1 MQRVRLGDLLLEM
14 GMISQEQLL
23 DVLEAQKSS
32 KEKFGELLI
41 RKKILTEEQ
50 LIEVLEFQLGIPHIN
65 LFRFPLDSSIV
76 RLIPEGLARRYLA
89 LAVKKDKNHL
99 TVAMADPMDFYAIED
114 LRMSSG
120 FIIDPVIASRA
131 DILTFIDRVYTIQ
144 ETVEELRSLVP
155 KEDELEQ
162 EVTNEES
169 PVVRLVNQ
177 IIDQAVQQRVSDIHI
192 DPDDNEVL
200 VRYRIDGLLQTQQ
213 SLPKYMQGMITARIK
228 IMSNLNIAERRLPQD
243 GRIQFDLGLQTI
255 DIRVS
260 TLPTVNGEKCVLRLL
275 DARNAVMDV
284 NRLGLSSANMTHFQS
299 MISAS
304 HGVVLITGPTGSGK
318 TSTLYAA
325 LRSVATPQ
333 KNVITVEDP
342 VEYRLTGVSQ
352 VQVSQSIGM
361 TFARGLRSILRQDPD
376 IIMVGEIRD
385 TETAEVAVRAALTGH
400 LVFSTLHTNDA
411 VSTIT
416 RLIDMG
422 IESYLVA
429 SSLVGIVAQR
439 LVRRVCADC
448 AERYTP
454 TPSEVVLLSQH
465 GFSVEHLMHGRGC
478 GYCAKTGYRGRIA
491 IHEIVKT
498 DEVLR
503 SLIVNRRPEQELRDY
518 VLLQHFQS
526 MQEDGLQ
533 KAASGITTVEE
544 VMRVT
549 MRE

>member
-65 LFRFPLDSSIV
+65 LFRFPLDPSIV

-89 LAVKKDKNHL
+89 LAVKKEKNHL

-114 LRMSSG
+114 LRMSTG
-120 FIIDPVIASRA
+120 FVIDPAIASRA
-131 DILTFIDRVYTIQ
+131 DILTFIERVYTIS

-192 DPDDNEVL
+192 DPDDQEVL

-228 IMSNLNIAERRLPQD
+228 IMSDLNIAERRLPQD
-243 GRIQFDLGLQTI
+243 GRIQFDLGLHMI

-284 NRLGLSSANMTHFQS
+284 NRLGLSAENTTHFQS

-342 VEYRLTGVSQ
+342 VEYRLTGLSQ
-352 VQVSQSIGM
+352 VQVNQSVGM

-416 RLIDMG
+416 RLMDMG
-422 IESYLVA
+422 IESFLVA
-429 SSLVGIVAQR
+429 SSLVGVVAQR
-439 LVRRVCADC
+439 LVRRVCSEC
-448 AERYTP
+448 AVHYTP
-454 TPSEVVLLSQH
+454 TPAEMAWLSQY
-465 GFSVEHLMHGRGC
+465 GFSGEHLMRGRGC
-478 GYCAKTGYRGRIA
+478 GYCTKTGYRGRIA

-498 DEVLR
+498 DENLR
-503 SLIVNRRPEQELRDY
+503 SLIVNRRSEKELRDY
-518 VLLQHFQS
+518 VLSQQFRS

-533 KAASGITTVEE
+533 KAALGITTVEE

>member
-65 LFRFPLDSSIV
+65 LYRFPLDPSIV

-99 TVAMADPMDFYAIED
+99 MVAMSDPMDFYAIED
-114 LRMSSG
+114 LRMSTG
-120 FIIDPVIASRA
+120 FVIDPVIASRA
-131 DILTFIDRVYTIQ
+131 DILTFIERVYTIQ

-155 KEDELEQ
+155 NEAELEQ
-162 EVTNEES
+162 EMTNEDS

-192 DPDDNEVL
+192 DPEDNEVL
-200 VRYRIDGLLQTQQ
+200 VRYRIDGMLQTQQ
-213 SLPKYMQGMITARIK
+213 SLPKYMQGMIIARIK
-228 IMSNLNIAERRLPQD
+228 IMSDLNIAERRLSQD

-260 TLPTVNGEKCVLRLL
+260 TLPTVNGEKCVMRLL
-275 DARNAVMDV
+275 DARNAVIEV
-284 NRLGLSSANMTHFQS
+284 NRLGLSSENVSHFQS
-299 MISAS
+299 MISVS
-304 HGVVLITGPTGSGK
+304 HGIVLITGPTGSGK

-325 LRSVATPQ
+325 LRSVATPE

-352 VQVSQSIGM
+352 VQVNQGIGM

-385 TETAEVAVRAALTGH
+385 GETAEVAVRAALTGH

-411 VSTIT
+411 ISTIT
-416 RLIDMG
+416 RLMDMG

-429 SSLVGIVAQR
+429 SSIVGVVAQR
-439 LVRRVCADC
+439 LVRRVCTEC

-454 TPSEVVLLSQH
+454 TASDVAWLSQY
-465 GFSVEHLMHGRGC
+465 GFNVEHLMYGRGC

-491 IHEIVKT
+491 IHEIVRM
-498 DEVLR
+498 DEFLR

-518 VLLQHFQS
+518 VSQLQFRS

-544 VMRVT
+544 VVRVT

>member
-65 LFRFPLDSSIV
+65 LFRFPLDPSIV

-89 LAVKKDKNHL
+89 LAVKKEKNHL

-114 LRMSSG
+114 LRMSTG
-120 FIIDPVIASRA
+120 FVIDPAIASRA
-131 DILTFIDRVYTIQ
+131 DILTFIERVYTIS

-192 DPDDNEVL
+192 DPDDQEVL

-228 IMSNLNIAERRLPQD
+228 IMSDLNIAERRLPQD
-243 GRIQFDLGLQTI
+243 GRIQFDLGLHMI

-284 NRLGLSSANMTHFQS
+284 NRLGLSAENTTHFQS

-342 VEYRLTGVSQ
+342 VEYRLTGLSQ
-352 VQVSQSIGM
+352 VQVNQSVGM

-416 RLIDMG
+416 RLMDMG
-422 IESYLVA
+422 IESFLVA
-429 SSLVGIVAQR
+429 SSLVGVVAQR
-439 LVRRVCADC
+439 LVRRVCSEC
-448 AERYTP
+448 AEHYTP
-454 TPSEVVLLSQH
+454 TPAEMAWLSQY
-465 GFSVEHLMHGRGC
+465 GFSVEHLMRGRGC
-478 GYCAKTGYRGRIA
+478 GYCTKTGYRGRIA

-498 DEVLR
+498 DENLR
-503 SLIVNRRPEQELRDY
+503 SLIVNRRSEKELRDY
-518 VLLQHFQS
+518 VLSQQFRS

-533 KAASGITTVEE
+533 KAALGITTVEE